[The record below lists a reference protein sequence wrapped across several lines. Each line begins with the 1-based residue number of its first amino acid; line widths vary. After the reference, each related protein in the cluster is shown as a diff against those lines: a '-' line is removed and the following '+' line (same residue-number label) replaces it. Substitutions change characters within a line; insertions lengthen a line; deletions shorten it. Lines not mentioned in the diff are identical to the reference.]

1 MKDPA
6 LLEEAAKIGAEIDP
20 VSGERINELLDRVY
34 SAPAE
39 LTQRVRDL
47 VQ

>member
-1 MKDPA
+1 MKDA
-6 LLEEAAKIGAEIDP
+6 GFLEDAAKVGAEIDP
-20 VSGERINELLDRVY
+20 VSGERINELRDKVY

-39 LTQRVRDL
+39 LTQRLREL

>member
-1 MKDPA
+1 
-6 LLEEAAKIGAEIDP
+6 LLEEAAKLGAEISP
-20 VSGERINELLDRVY
+20 VTGERINELLDKVY
-34 SAPAE
+34 SAPAD